1 MAVCIDDQQKTD
13 NMKELKCPKCGT
25 AITVNDADFADILNQ
40 VRTEEFNSEL
50 DRRVAEMKEVQIAQD
65 AKRAAEEKASHQ
77 KEMSDKER
85 EIAALQEQ
93 IKGWEQN
100 KDLEIEAL
108 RLKAQQAVAEAI
120 AKKED
125 EIRKKEVEISRLKDA
140 AAIERQTVAEREQAM
155 AARFQAEK
163 EGLEKEVELYK
174 SFKAKRSVKLLG
186 EDLEQHCYALYN
198 QMLLPVMPNA
208 TFEKDNESVKEEG
221 ETSGT
226 KGDFIFRDKEDGIEY
241 LSIMF
246 EMKNEGDVSA
256 TKHRN
261 ADFYAKLDSDR
272 KKKGCEYAVLV
283 SMLELDN
290 NLFSGIN
297 VVPGY
302 EKMFMVRP
310 DQFIPI
316 ITLLVQSAKNSLEAK
331 KQLVAAR
338 SQSMDLSNFEDQ
350 LLAFRDTFG
359 KSVTYAKAK
368 YDEAIKGIDGAIK
381 TMEAIKK
388 ALQVSSGHLD
398 AAENKVEG
406 LTIKKLTKG
415 NPTVTA
421 LIEDAREKKKENA
434 NPDEQ

>member
-1 MAVCIDDQQKTD
+1 
-13 NMKELKCPKCGT
+13 MKELKCPQCGT

-40 VRTEEFNSEL
+40 VRTEEFNLEV

-65 AKRAAEEKASHQ
+65 AKKTAEEEARHQ

-100 KDLEIEAL
+100 KGLEIEAI
-108 RLKAQQAVAEAI
+108 RLKAQQSVAEAV
-120 AKKED
+120 ARKED
-125 EIRKKEVEISRLKDA
+125 EIRNKEAEIIRLKDA
-140 AAIERQTVAEREQAM
+140 AASERQSTAERERAM
-155 AARFQAEK
+155 AAKFQAEK

-174 SFKAKRSVKLLG
+174 NFKAKRSVKLLG

-226 KGDFIFRDKEDGIEY
+226 KGDFIFRDREDGVEY
-241 LSIMF
+241 ISIMF

-261 ADFYAKLDSDR
+261 ADFYTKLDNDR

-290 NLFSGIN
+290 DLFSGIN

-338 SQSMDLSNFEDQ
+338 SQSIDLSNFEDQ
-350 LLAFRDTFG
+350 LLAFRDNFG
-359 KSVTYAKAK
+359 KNVLNAKKK
-368 YDEAIKGIDGAIK
+368 YDEAIKGIDKSIAI
-381 TMEAIKK
+381 METIKK
-388 ALQVSSGHLD
+388 ALQVSAGHLD

-421 LIEDAREKKKENA
+421 MIEDARKKKKESA

>member
-1 MAVCIDDQQKTD
+1 
-13 NMKELKCPKCGT
+13 MKELKCPKCGT

-50 DRRVAEMKEVQIAQD
+50 DRRVAEIKKVHQAEEAR
-65 AKRAAEEKASHQ
+65 KAAEEKARHQ
-77 KEMSDKER
+77 VEMNDKER
-85 EIAALQEQ
+85 EITALQEQ

-100 KDLEIEAL
+100 KGLEMEAFRL
-108 RLKAQQAVAEAI
+108 RAQQDMAEAV

-125 EIRKKEVEISRLKDA
+125 EIRKMETEISRLKDA
-140 AAIERQTVAEREQAM
+140 AASEREKVVERERAM
-155 AARFQAEK
+155 AANFRAEK

-174 SFKAKRSVKLLG
+174 NFKAKRSVKLLG

-208 TFEKDNESVKEEG
+208 TFAKDNESVKEEG

-226 KGDFIFRDKEDGIEY
+226 KGDFIFRDREDGIEY
-241 LSIMF
+241 ISIMF
-246 EMKNEGDVSA
+246 EMKNEGDASA

-290 NLFSGIN
+290 DLFSGIN

-316 ITLLVQSAKNSLEAK
+316 ITLLVQSAKNSLDAK
-331 KQLVAAR
+331 KQLVVAR

-350 LLAFRDTFG
+350 LLAFKDTFV
-359 KSVTYAKAK
+359 KSVNFAKAK
-368 YDEAIKGIDGAIK
+368 YDDAIKGIDSAIK

-398 AAENKVEG
+398 AAGNKVDG

-415 NPTVTA
+415 NPTVSA
-421 LIEDAREKKKENA
+421 MIEEAREKKKENA
-434 NPDEQ
+434 SPDEQ